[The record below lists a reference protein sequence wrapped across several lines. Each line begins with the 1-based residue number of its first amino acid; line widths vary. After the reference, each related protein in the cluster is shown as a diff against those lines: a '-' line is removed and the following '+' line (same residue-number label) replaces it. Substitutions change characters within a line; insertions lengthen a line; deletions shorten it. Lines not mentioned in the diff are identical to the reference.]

1 LAPAI
6 DGDGMQRRFMGIWS
20 KNRAEWMTTLLACM
34 RVDTTVVGFFDAMG
48 AEAVDFIIKQTELET
63 IFASGEYIK
72 KIIEFKNEG
81 YCKCI
86 KNIINFDNDT
96 TNEMTTKA
104 SEVGLTITAW
114 SFAIN
119 DKGEERK
126 L

>member
-1 LAPAI
+1 
-6 DGDGMQRRFMGIWS
+6 MQRRFMGIWS

-96 TNEMTTKA
+96 TSEMTTKA

-119 DKGEERK
+119 DKAEERK